1 MYLSGSILPRG
12 KTCVPWSS
20 YIPLWEPNT
29 SAQKSLWPWIP
40 PIPQEPPVEQR
51 VVPLLSCFFSRGFP
65 KDYDIPQHIG
75 CYNPRTNHPPTGVDH
90 CSVVESQ
97 TFTGQ
102 NLWNVCH
109 LYQGSD
115 QDSKMTHILRVYLL
129 TYTLHKPYGR
139 YLRFKY
145 LKWPVIMYILYI
157 YIYICDI
164 FGDESNLSTSKVCNS
179 LLNSW
184 HQATYTCH
192 VKLSA
197 GNAIK
202 WRPFILLGTQDMQSC
217 PCLAPHSTQGELEE
231 PLRRWPWHL
240 FAQVF
245 CSGLTWHSRRTLA
258 QLYAGTAEGQWSGV
272 TRINSSCGTTFDS
285 PDSHTSQ
292 AFVSMHLGSRLA
304 VASERSL

>member
-1 MYLSGSILPRG
+1 MAREACIFRG
-12 KTCVPWSS
+12 AFSLGEKTCVPWSS

-51 VVPLLSCFFSRGFP
+51 VVPLLSCFFLRGFP

-75 CYNPRTNHPPTGVDH
+75 CYNPRTNHPPTGVYH

-129 TYTLHKPYGR
+129 TYTLHKLYGR

-145 LKWPVIMYILYI
+145 LKWPVIMYII

-192 VKLSA
+192 VKLSG

-202 WRPFILLGTQDMQSC
+202 WRPIILLGTQD
-217 PCLAPHSTQGELEE
+217 
-231 PLRRWPWHL
+231 
-240 FAQVF
+240 
-245 CSGLTWHSRRTLA
+245 
-258 QLYAGTAEGQWSGV
+258 
-272 TRINSSCGTTFDS
+272 I
-285 PDSHTSQ
+285 
-292 AFVSMHLGSRLA
+292 
-304 VASERSL
+304 

>member
-40 PIPQEPPVEQR
+40 PISQEPPVEQR

-145 LKWPVIMYILYI
+145 LKWPVIMYII
-157 YIYICDI
+157 YIHMRHI
-164 FGDESNLSTSKVCNS
+164 
-179 LLNSW
+179 W
-184 HQATYTCH
+184 RW
-192 VKLSA
+192 VKLKYLQSLQFPA
-197 GNAIK
+197 ELLTPSHIYMSCKIKCWQCNKVEAIHT
-202 WRPFILLGTQDMQSC
+202 LGDTGHAVLPMLGAAQH
-217 PCLAPHSTQGELEE
+217 A
-231 PLRRWPWHL
+231 RW
-240 FAQVF
+240 V
-245 CSGLTWHSRRTLA
+245 RRTLA
-258 QLYAGTAEGQWSGV
+258 SLTM
-272 TRINSSCGTTFDS
+272 
-285 PDSHTSQ
+285 
-292 AFVSMHLGSRLA
+292 AFVCAGVLFGADLTFT
-304 VASERSL
+304 